1 MTVETLVMKLKR
13 RFGISEAQMKAM
25 GFFGHVCTWSEL
37 KKLILAIAR
46 KRNGLTQS
54 FINELLSLGFTKAD
68 LSSMGLIKKE
78 IPQPTTRSLPKS
90 FYASLAEQLARMEEM
105 QKDEDDYEMDF

>member
-1 MTVETLVMKLKR
+1 MTVETMVLKLRR

-68 LSSMGLIKKE
+68 LSSMGLIKGS
-78 IPQPTTRSLPKS
+78 PQPAPRSLPKS
-90 FYASLAEQLARMEEM
+90 FYASLAEQIARIDEM